1 MPAFT
6 QNVYKFNQISSKFLG
21 HMKQNSGL
29 VLVHMHAD
37 PIYPTNFTCP
47 YLLLAD
53 NYWGGLLIPE
63 ITVILSTHFTIL
75 LRPISMCLPINA
87 ASIRTRSPASAGIA
101 NRPLVHE

>member
-1 MPAFT
+1 MYGSQLYRQMPAFT

-63 ITVILSTHFTIL
+63 ITVILSTHFTTTKAYIYVF
-75 LRPISMCLPINA
+75 
-87 ASIRTRSPASAGIA
+87 THKRSKHKNKKPS
-101 NRPLVHE
+101 